1 MQWADLLAALALV
14 LILEGLF
21 LFAAPKAWKRM
32 VAQLLPQADRRLSAV
47 GGFMLIAGLIALYF
61 IRSGG

>member
-1 MQWADLLAALALV
+1 MQWSDLLAALALV

-32 VAQLLPQADRRLSAV
+32 VAQLMPQPERQLSAA
-47 GGFMLIAGLIALYF
+47 GGFMVIAGLIALYF
-61 IRSGG
+61 IRGG

>member
-1 MQWADLLAALALV
+1 MLWADLLAALAFV
-14 LILEGLF
+14 LILEGLL

-32 VAQLLPQADRRLSAV
+32 VAQLLPQPERQLSAI

-61 IRSGG
+61 IRGG

>member
-1 MQWADLLAALALV
+1 MQWPDLLAALALV

-32 VAQLLPQADRRLSAV
+32 VAQLLPQPERQLSAI

-61 IRSGG
+61 IRGG

>member
-1 MQWADLLAALALV
+1 MQWADFLAALALV

-32 VAQLLPQADRRLSAV
+32 VAQLLPQPERQLSAM
-47 GGFMLIAGLIALYF
+47 GGFMVIAGLIGLYF
-61 IRSGG
+61 IRGG

>member
-14 LILEGLF
+14 LIMEGLF

-32 VAQLLPQADRRLSAV
+32 VAQLLPQPERKLSAM
-47 GGFMLIAGLIALYF
+47 GGYMVIAGLIALYF
-61 IRSGG
+61 IRGG

>member
-1 MQWADLLAALALV
+1 MQWADFLAALALV
-14 LILEGLF
+14 LIMEGLL

-32 VAQLLPQADRRLSAV
+32 VAQLLPQPERQLSAI

-61 IRSGG
+61 VRGG

>member
-1 MQWADLLAALALV
+1 MQWADFMAALALV

-32 VAQLLPQADRRLSAV
+32 VAQLLHQPERHLSAM
-47 GGFMLIAGLIALYF
+47 GGFMLIAGLIALYL
-61 IRSGG
+61 IRGG

>member
-1 MQWADLLAALALV
+1 MQWADFLAALALV
-14 LILEGLF
+14 LIMEGLF

-32 VAQLLPQADRRLSAV
+32 VAQLLPQPERQLSAI

-61 IRSGG
+61 VRGG

>member
-32 VAQLLPQADRRLSAV
+32 VAQLLPKPERQLSAV
-47 GGFMLIAGLIALYF
+47 GGFMVIAGLIALYF
-61 IRSGG
+61 VRDG

>member
-1 MQWADLLAALALV
+1 MQWADLLTALALV

-32 VAQLLPQADRRLSAV
+32 VSQLLPQPERKLSAY
-47 GGFMLIAGLIALYF
+47 GGFTVIAGLVVLYF
-61 IRSGG
+61 VRGG

>member
-1 MQWADLLAALALV
+1 MQWSDLLAALALV

-21 LFAAPKAWKRM
+21 LFAAPNAWKRM
-32 VAQLLPQADRRLSAV
+32 VEQLLPQPERQLSAI

-61 IRSGG
+61 IRGG